1 MQMPTDIHNYYEK
14 LVVDFITH
22 NKLDQKFS
30 EEFLADMCCIV
41 LNQLPSK
48 YIRHEVDMAF
58 YLPQAERFEMEMNVK
73 EAIGRAM
80 EFMSSRDTRDAED

>member
-1 MQMPTDIHNYYEK
+1 MQLSNDIHNYYEK
-14 LVVDFITH
+14 LVIDYINH
-22 NKLDQKFS
+22 NKLDELYS

-58 YLPQAERFEMEMNVK
+58 YLPQAERYEMEMQVR
-73 EAIGRAM
+73 EAIGRAL
-80 EFMSSRDTRDAED
+80 EFMNSREER

>member
-1 MQMPTDIHNYYEK
+1 MQMSNDIHNYYEK
-14 LVVDFITH
+14 LVVDYIAF
-22 NKLDQKFS
+22 NKLDDKYS

-58 YLPQAERFEMEMNVK
+58 YLPQAERFEMEMNVR
-73 EAIGRAM
+73 EAIGRAL
-80 EFMSSRDTRDAED
+80 EFMNSRENRD